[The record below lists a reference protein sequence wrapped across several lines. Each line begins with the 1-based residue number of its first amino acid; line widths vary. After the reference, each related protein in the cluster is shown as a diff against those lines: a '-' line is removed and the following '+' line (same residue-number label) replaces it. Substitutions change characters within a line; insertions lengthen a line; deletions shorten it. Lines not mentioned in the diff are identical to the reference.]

1 MLDATSQTRVDQLA
15 DTVRERVM
23 AGTYAPG
30 HRLVEAALAAEF
42 AASRGVVREAL
53 RRLAA
58 EGVLEVAAHRGAS
71 VRRLAR
77 NDVAAITPVREVL
90 EGMAARLAA
99 ARGGAA
105 RPMLEAS
112 MTEQEAAERAGDPV
126 GTFAAANL
134 SFHARI
140 LELAGNARLAEALRP
155 LSLPLTRLVYARLL
169 ERPARHRSRA
179 EHGEVV
185 SAILCGDA
193 EAAEAAMRAHV
204 RSGSAEILRLPD
216 RFLA

>member
-1 MLDATSQTRVDQLA
+1 MFDDASRTRVDEVANALR
-15 DTVRERVM
+15 DRVM

-30 HRLVEAALAAEF
+30 HRLVEAALVAEF

-58 EGVLEVAAHRGAS
+58 EGVLEVAAHRGAA

-77 NDVAAITPVREVL
+77 RDLEAITPVREAL

-99 ARGGAA
+99 AQGPTA
-105 RPMLEAS
+105 RPALEAAIA
-112 MTEQEAAERAGDPV
+112 EQEAAEGAGDPV
-126 GTFAAANL
+126 GAFAAANL
-134 SFHARI
+134 GFHALI
-140 LELAGNARLAEALRP
+140 LDLAANPRLAEALRP
-155 LSLPLTRLVYARLL
+155 VTLPLSRLVYARLL
-169 ERPARHRSRA
+169 ERPARRRSMA
-179 EHGEVV
+179 EHRLIV
-185 SAILCGDA
+185 AALLRGDA

-216 RFLA
+216 RFLG